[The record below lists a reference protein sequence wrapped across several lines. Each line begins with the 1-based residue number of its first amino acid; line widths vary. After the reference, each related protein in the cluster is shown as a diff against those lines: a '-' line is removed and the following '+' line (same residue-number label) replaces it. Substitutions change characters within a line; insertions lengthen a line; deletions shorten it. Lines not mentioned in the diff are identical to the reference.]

1 MEIRCGRGLTRR
13 ISAGV
18 CALLLGFQTG
28 CYTFLPVQ
36 TEVPPTSDRIA
47 VILNDRGRFQMADV
61 LGPMVDVV
69 EGSVARQDPSS
80 VRLLV
85 YRVKDLRGGVST
97 WTGETIDIPRE
108 GITGFRERKLSK
120 ARSWVLAGTLVGA
133 VVISALLLDLNLFGD
148 PQGDAPCTGPA
159 CGTNPSI
166 RR

>member
-1 MEIRCGRGLTRR
+1 
-13 ISAGV
+13 
-18 CALLLGFQTG
+18 
-28 CYTFLPVQ
+28 
-36 TEVPPTSDRIA
+36 

-97 WTGETIDIPRE
+97 WTGETIDVPRE
-108 GITGFRERKLSK
+108 GIAGFRERKLSK